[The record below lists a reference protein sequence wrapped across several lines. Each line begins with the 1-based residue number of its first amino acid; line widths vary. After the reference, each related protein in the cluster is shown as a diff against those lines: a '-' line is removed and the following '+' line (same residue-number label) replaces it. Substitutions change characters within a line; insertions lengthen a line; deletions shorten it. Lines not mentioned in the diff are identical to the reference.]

1 MQNVVEHVVPR
12 LEEIAFHRSLAT
24 TIRGA
29 HAEDIKVKGG
39 GAHPLPT
46 ALTDVPFTLTIKR
59 SDCGTEALSG
69 P

>member
-39 GAHPLPT
+39 R
-46 ALTDVPFTLTIKR
+46 TLCMTCDFKA
-59 SDCGTEALSG
+59 C
-69 P
+69 